1 MERAVK
7 FSIER
12 KHNYSTLHLD
22 EQRKPKTKQNKD
34 LNDDILDEI
43 GSHNYEQSHTVAEE
57 QEDLQE
63 ADDGGKIERKTGG
76 MKHLKLSKNM
86 RLGSNSALSVHSP
99 PDHYGSS

>member
-22 EQRKPKTKQNKD
+22 EQRKPKTKQNED
-34 LNDDILDEI
+34 LNDDILNEI
-43 GSHNYEQSHTVAEE
+43 GHHNYEQSHTVAEE

-63 ADDGGKIERKTGG
+63 ADEGGSVERKTGG

-86 RLGSNSALSVHSP
+86 RLGSNSALSVQSP
-99 PDHYGSS
+99 LDGNL